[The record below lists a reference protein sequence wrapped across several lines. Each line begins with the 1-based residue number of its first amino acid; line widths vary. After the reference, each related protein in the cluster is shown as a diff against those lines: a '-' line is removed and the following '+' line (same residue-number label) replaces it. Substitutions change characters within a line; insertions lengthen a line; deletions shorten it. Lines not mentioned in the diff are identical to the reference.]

1 VCNSSRVSTD
11 RYEYPYP
18 PATTAAEHPFDDL
31 DFERRPLDEM
41 RSRGG
46 AFFDLMNRRRSVR
59 MLSDEPVPVEFIET
73 AVRTASTAPSGAHQ
87 QPWQF
92 VAISDPAIKREIRLA
107 AEEEERV
114 NYEENRMNEAWQHA
128 LAPLGT
134 DWHKEFLEVAP
145 WLVVLFEERYGVRA
159 DGSKRT
165 HYYVKESCGIAAGM
179 FISALH
185 NMGLATL
192 THTPSPM
199 AFLTRVLERGAHERP
214 FVLFPVGYPVDGC
227 QVPRLQRK
235 GLDQI
240 LTVRQGRSARQSS

>member
-1 VCNSSRVSTD
+1 MRD
-11 RYEYPYP
+11 RSQK
-18 PATTAAEHPFDDL
+18 F
-31 DFERRPLDEM
+31 FE
-41 RSRGG
+41 
-46 AFFDLMNRRRSVR
+46 LMDHRRSVR
-59 MLSDEPVPVEFIET
+59 MLSDEAVPVELIEA

-107 AEEEERV
+107 AEAEERV
-114 NYEENRMNEAWQHA
+114 NYDENRMNEAWQRE

-145 WLVVLFEERYGVRA
+145 WLVVLFEERFGIRE

-179 FISALH
+179 FIAALH

-199 AFLTRVLERGAHERP
+199 AFLTRVLERGANERP

-235 GLDQI
+235 QLDQV
-240 LTVRQGRSARQSS
+240 LTLRQDPSAGQSC

>member
-1 VCNSSRVSTD
+1 MCNSSRVSID

-18 PATTAAEHPFDDL
+18 SATTAAEHPFDDL

-46 AFFDLMNRRRSVR
+46 AFFDLMDRRRSVR
-59 MLSDEPVPVEFIET
+59 MLSDEPVPVELIET

-114 NYEENRMNEAWQHA
+114 NYEENRMNEAWQHE

-240 LTVRQGRSARQSS
+240 LTVRQERSARQSS